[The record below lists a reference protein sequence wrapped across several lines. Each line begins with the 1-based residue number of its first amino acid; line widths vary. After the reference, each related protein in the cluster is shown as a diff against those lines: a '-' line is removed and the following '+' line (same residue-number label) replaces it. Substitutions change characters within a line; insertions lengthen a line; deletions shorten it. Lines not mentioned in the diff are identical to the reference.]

1 MLKTIRQT
9 LWALRYALRTHPI
22 LVLSSFTL
30 LTVLSFLP
38 SVQMLLIAA
47 ITDSLSTGDTHT
59 ALTWAGITGGV
70 LAGNLALQQV
80 SNSLDMSLRAGMAQT
95 GIRAIARRLASL
107 TPEQIS
113 RGSFSQRS
121 RAAQDAVANGHLH
134 TQVTSTGVLLFTFLM
149 VGSLCVMVAR
159 VSPEAAAC
167 LLLCLI
173 PVAFVAGLYTRHNE
187 QAWDSIYAHNHRA
200 WYATNQIA
208 YPDTAEE
215 LSTLKAGWFF
225 AARANRQRRLAADE
239 EVKLTAYAL
248 RLQVISGV
256 MCAVFLVGA
265 LDFLVSSGASAGII
279 SGAIVGALSAMMSL
293 TAASHDM
300 SSLGAGANGI
310 TRYREFLEGSENPS
324 RKAVATL
331 DAPLSRVRIEN
342 LSITYPN
349 AEKPVVR
356 GVSFKIERGQTIAFV
371 GANGAGKTTLVHG
384 ILGMLAVHE
393 GRVLFDNTPV
403 NALDSA
409 ERHRLATIL
418 TQDFGRYELTVRQ
431 NLLMGISGR
440 SATDEQLW
448 DALNKAHAA
457 EFVRTLPAGLDAQL
471 GEQWGGVGLSG
482 GQWQRL
488 ALARLILRNTALWI
502 LDEPTS
508 AIDAETEEEI
518 FASLR
523 EIAADHMT
531 ILVSHRAWT
540 LRHADRIY
548 VMDTG
553 KIIESGT
560 YTELMARDSYFARL
574 FASQTG

>member
-9 LWALRYALRTHPI
+9 LWALRYALRVHPI

-47 ITDSLSTGDTHT
+47 ITDSLSAGDTHT
-59 ALTWAGITGGV
+59 ALTWAGVTGGV

-113 RGSFSQRS
+113 RGSFSRRS

-159 VSPEAAAC
+159 VSSAAAVC

-208 YPDTAEE
+208 YPNTAEE

-225 AARANRQRRLAADE
+225 AARANRQRGLAADE

-265 LDFLVSSGASAGII
+265 LGFLVSSGASAGII

-324 RKAVATL
+324 RKVAVTL

-356 GVSFKIERGQTIAFV
+356 GVSFEIERGQTIALV
-371 GANGAGKTTLVHG
+371 GANGAGKTTLIHG
-384 ILGMLAVHE
+384 ILGMLAAHE

-403 NALDSA
+403 DVLDPA
-409 ERHRLATIL
+409 ERH
-418 TQDFGRYELTVRQ
+418 
-431 NLLMGISGR
+431 
-440 SATDEQLW
+440 
-448 DALNKAHAA
+448 
-457 EFVRTLPAGLDAQL
+457 
-471 GEQWGGVGLSG
+471 
-482 GQWQRL
+482 
-488 ALARLILRNTALWI
+488 
-502 LDEPTS
+502 
-508 AIDAETEEEI
+508 
-518 FASLR
+518 
-523 EIAADHMT
+523 
-531 ILVSHRAWT
+531 
-540 LRHADRIY
+540 
-548 VMDTG
+548 
-553 KIIESGT
+553 
-560 YTELMARDSYFARL
+560 
-574 FASQTG
+574 

>member
-9 LWALRYALRTHPI
+9 LWALRYALRVHPI

-38 SVQMLLIAA
+38 SAQMFLIAA
-47 ITDSLSTGDTHT
+47 ITDSLSTGDTHA
-59 ALTWAGITGGV
+59 ALTWAGVTGGV

-113 RGSFSQRS
+113 RGSFSRRS

-134 TQVTSTGVLLFTFLM
+134 TQVTSTSMLLFTFLM

-159 VSPEAAAC
+159 VSSVAAVC

-173 PVAFVAGLYTRHNE
+173 PMAFVAGLYTRRDE

-208 YPDTAEE
+208 YPNTAEE

-225 AARANRQRRLAADE
+225 AARANRQRGLAADE

-265 LDFLVSSGASAGII
+265 LGFLVSSGASAGII

-293 TAASHDM
+293 TTASHDM

-324 RKAVATL
+324 RKVAASL

-356 GVSFKIERGQTIAFV
+356 GVSFEIERGQTIALV
-371 GANGAGKTTLVHG
+371 GANGAGKTTLIHG
-384 ILGMLAVHE
+384 ILGMLAAHE

-403 NALDSA
+403 DALDPA
-409 ERHRLATIL
+409 ERHRMASIL

-440 SATDEQLW
+440 PATDEQLW
-448 DALNKAHAA
+448 DALEKARAA
-457 EFVRTLPAGLDAQL
+457 EFVRVLPAGLDTRL

-482 GQWQRL
+482 GQWHRL
-488 ALARLILRNTALWI
+488 ALARLILRNTDLWI

-518 FASLR
+518 FASLH
-523 EIAADHMT
+523 EVSAGHAT

-540 LRHADRIY
+540 LRHADLIY
-548 VMDTG
+548 VMDAG
-553 KIIESGT
+553 KIVESGT
-560 YTELMARDSYFARL
+560 YAELMARGTHFARL

>member
-9 LWALRYALRTHPI
+9 LWALRYALRAHPI

-47 ITDSLSTGDTHT
+47 ITDSLSTGDTHA
-59 ALTWAGITGGV
+59 ALTWAGVTGGV

-113 RGSFSQRS
+113 RGSFSRRS

-159 VSPEAAAC
+159 VSPEAAVC

-173 PVAFVAGLYTRHNE
+173 PVAFVAGLYTRRNE

-225 AARANRQRRLAADE
+225 AARANRQRGLAADE

-265 LDFLVSSGASAGII
+265 LGFLVSSGASAGII

-356 GVSFKIERGQTIAFV
+356 GVSFEIERGQTIALV

-384 ILGMLAVHE
+384 ILGMLAAHE

-403 NALDSA
+403 DALDSA
-409 ERHRLATIL
+409 ERRRLATIL

-448 DALNKAHAA
+448 DALEKARAA
-457 EFVRTLPAGLDAQL
+457 EFVRALPEGLDTRL

-482 GQWQRL
+482 GQ
-488 ALARLILRNTALWI
+488 
-502 LDEPTS
+502 
-508 AIDAETEEEI
+508 
-518 FASLR
+518 
-523 EIAADHMT
+523 
-531 ILVSHRAWT
+531 
-540 LRHADRIY
+540 
-548 VMDTG
+548 
-553 KIIESGT
+553 
-560 YTELMARDSYFARL
+560 
-574 FASQTG
+574 

>member
-9 LWALRYALRTHPI
+9 LWALRYALRVHPI

-38 SVQMLLIAA
+38 SAQMFLIAA
-47 ITDSLSTGDTHT
+47 ITDSLSTGDTHA
-59 ALTWAGITGGV
+59 ALTWAGVTGGV

-113 RGSFSQRS
+113 RGSFSRRS

-159 VSPEAAAC
+159 VSSAAAVC

-173 PVAFVAGLYTRHNE
+173 PVAFVAGLYTRRNE
-187 QAWDSIYAHNHRA
+187 QTWDNIYAHNHRA

-208 YPDTAEE
+208 YPNTAEE

-225 AARANRQRRLAADE
+225 AARANRQRGLAADE

-265 LDFLVSSGASAGII
+265 LGFLVSSGASAGII

-324 RKAVATL
+324 RKVAASL
-331 DAPLSRVRIEN
+331 DAPLSRVHIEN
-342 LSITYPN
+342 LSITYPT

-356 GVSFKIERGQTIAFV
+356 GVSFEIERGQTIALV
-371 GANGAGKTTLVHG
+371 GANGAGKTTLIHG
-384 ILGMLAVHE
+384 ILGMLTAHE

-403 NALDSA
+403 DALDPV
-409 ERHRLATIL
+409 ERHQLATIL
-418 TQDFGRYELTVRQ
+418 TQDFGRYELTIRQ

-448 DALNKAHAA
+448 DALDKARAA
-457 EFVRTLPAGLDAQL
+457 EFVRALPAGLDTQL

-488 ALARLILRNTALWI
+488 ALARLILRNTDLWV

-508 AIDAETEEEI
+508 AIDAETEEDI

-523 EIAADHMT
+523 EIAAGHMT

-548 VMDTG
+548 VMDAG
-553 KIIESGT
+553 AIVESGT
-560 YTELMARDSYFARL
+560 YTELMARNSHFAQL